1 MYVSVAKMQ
10 KKIDDTVNKKQ
21 QEIEALYVSVAK
33 KQQEI
38 DDSVAEKKQEI
49 EAFVDKA
56 TVTQSL
62 ACEGLVV
69 KLVVT
74 TGKPSDSKSGMGP
87 KILFAPVGPG
97 NWAQASITA
106 SNLPGRGLDDA
117 FSVELPA
124 HFQSGVKGFTIEAT
138 NIDGWLISSLSIQI
152 GDGPVKILNLG
163 GTGET
168 GVWLDGLPY
177 NNDPDTMY
185 LGLPYHNFWTFEDLD
200 AFPTNTEMTDK
211 SDFFDDITVLAD
223 FEKMPELN

>member
-1 MYVSVAKMQ
+1 MHVSVAKMQ
-10 KKIDDTVNKKQ
+10 KEVGDNVAKKQ
-21 QEIEALYVSVAK
+21 QEIEALHVGVAK

-49 EAFVDKA
+49 EAFVDEA
-56 TVTQSL
+56 TVTRSL
-62 ACEGLVV
+62 TCEGLVV

-74 TGKPSDSKSGMGP
+74 TGTPSDSKSGMGP
-87 KILFAPVGPG
+87 KIMFAPVGPG

-106 SNLPGRGLDDA
+106 LNLPGRGLDDA

-124 HFQSGVKGFTIEAT
+124 HFQSGVKRFTIEAT
-138 NIDGWLISSLSIQI
+138 NVDGWLISSLSIQI

-163 GTGET
+163 GTG
-168 GVWLDGLPY
+168 VWLDGLPY

-185 LGLPYHNFWTFEDLD
+185 LGKPYHNFWTFEDLD

-211 SDFFDDITVLAD
+211 PDFFEDITVLAD
-223 FEKMPELN
+223 FEKMPGLN